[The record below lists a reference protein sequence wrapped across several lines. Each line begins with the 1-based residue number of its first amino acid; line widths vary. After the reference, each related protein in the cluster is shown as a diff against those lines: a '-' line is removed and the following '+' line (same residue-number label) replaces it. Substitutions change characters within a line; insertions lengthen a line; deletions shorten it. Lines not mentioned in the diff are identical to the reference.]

1 MFFYA
6 LFILHLLSS
15 VVQAS
20 IQIKSQIHHIDVGGP
35 GEETLILLKSGHVT
49 RLLSNG
55 DDKKLNDLVNAFK
68 KKEWIKFRIN
78 QNHELE
84 DYQSIKIK
92 RSSHQMEKSFN
103 EETYEPTVLANIE
116 IARNYFQQARFKDK
130 ESQCYN
136 RAHVWSYEWFIKN
149 SLFTNKTWLFF
160 TIKYI
165 RKFKFDWWFHVS
177 PSIQV
182 IENERTK
189 EKVMDIKY
197 ARGPVDL
204 KGWTDIFMKNDAHCP
219 LVKIYSDYANYP
231 ETGWCFTMRTSMFYY
246 QPIDIEVR
254 ETMNQIKGNW
264 SDPEVKEAYLEA
276 FDEII

>member
-6 LFILHLLSS
+6 LFILHFFSFS
-15 VVQAS
+15 VQAS
-20 IQIKSQIHHIDVGGP
+20 IQIKSQIHHIDLGGP
-35 GEETLILLKSGHVT
+35 GEDTLILLNSGHVT
-49 RLLSNG
+49 RFKSPNRLKELSE
-55 DDKKLNDLVNAFK
+55 LAFALK
-68 KKEWIKFRIN
+68 KKQWIKFRIN
-78 QNHELE
+78 QNHEIE
-84 DYQSIKIK
+84 DYQHIKLMK
-92 RSSHQMEKSFN
+92 SYHQSEKKIN
-103 EETYEPTVLANIE
+103 EEIYEPTVLANLE
-116 IARNYFQQARFKDK
+116 IARNFFKQARFKDK

-136 RAHVWSYEWFIKN
+136 RAHVWSYEWLIKN

-165 RKFKFDWWFHVS
+165 RKFKFGWWFHVS
-177 PSIQV
+177 PSIQL
-182 IENERTK
+182 IENEKTK
-189 EKVMDIKY
+189 EKIMDIKY
-197 ARGPVDL
+197 ARGPLDL

-254 ETMNQIKGNW
+254 ETLNQVKGNW
-264 SDPEVKEAYLEA
+264 IDQEVKEAYLEA